1 MSKETQKEPAKEM
14 LEVLMIEDDMELAE
28 ILTEYLK
35 GHDMNVTNY
44 DEPYTGMSAVN
55 AKHFDIL
62 LLDLTLPNLDGL
74 EVCKRVAKQKNI
86 PIIIS
91 SARSDVDD
99 KVKALEYGADDYLPK
114 PYDPKE
120 LVARINSLL
129 RRYAKKNPKEL
140 SREKESIFKIDKQT
154 RQVYFKDKMLE
165 LTRAEY
171 EILTLLIGKK
181 GQVFSREAIAIESE
195 SINPESSNKSID
207 VIIGRLR
214 SKIEENPKSPKYIIS
229 VRGVGYKLEA

>member
-1 MSKETQKEPAKEM
+1 M
-14 LEVLMIEDDMELAE
+14 LSILMIEDDMELAE
-28 ILTEYLK
+28 ILSEFLER
-35 GHDMNVTNY
+35 HDIKVTNY
-44 DEPYTGMSAVN
+44 DEPYTGMSAIATQN
-55 AKHFDIL
+55 YDLL

-91 SARSDVDD
+91 SARSDLDD
-99 KVKALEYGADDYLPK
+99 KIKALEYGADDYIPK
-114 PYDPKE
+114 PYDPEE
-120 LVARINSLL
+120 LLARIHSLL
-129 RRYAKKNPKEL
+129 RRYNKKEIKTESRDKDHIFRIDKE
-140 SREKESIFKIDKQT
+140 SRE
-154 RQVYFKDKMLE
+154 VYFKDKKIE

-171 EILTLLIGKK
+171 EILTLLISKK
-181 GQVFSREAIAIESE
+181 GHVFSREAIAIESE

-214 SKIEENPKSPKYIIS
+214 SKIEDDPKKPKFIIS

>member
-1 MSKETQKEPAKEM
+1 M
-14 LEVLMIEDDMELAE
+14 LEILMIEDDVELAE
-28 ILTEYLK
+28 VLSDYLK
-35 GHDMNVTNY
+35 QHGINVTNY
-44 DEPYTGMSAVN
+44 DEPYTGMSALATKN
-55 AKHFDIL
+55 FDLL

-91 SARSDVDD
+91 TARSDIND
-99 KVKALEYGADDYLPK
+99 KIEALESGADDYIPK

-120 LVARINSLL
+120 LVARIKSLL
-129 RRYAKKNPKEL
+129 RRHSQKLEE
-140 SREKESIFKIDKQT
+140 EKSVSKAVTFRIDKDT
-154 RQVYFKDKMLE
+154 REIYFKEKRLE

-171 EILTLLIGKK
+171 EILNLLISKK
-181 GQVFSREAIAIESE
+181 GHVFSREAIAIESE

-214 SKIEENPKSPKYIIS
+214 SKIEENPKSPQYIIS

>member
-1 MSKETQKEPAKEM
+1 M
-14 LEVLMIEDDMELAE
+14 LEVLMIEDDVELAE
-28 ILTEYLK
+28 IIADYLK
-35 GHDMNVTNY
+35 QHDMNVTNY
-44 DEPYTGMSAVN
+44 DEPYIGMSAVN
-55 AKHFDIL
+55 VKHFDIL

-74 EVCKRVAKQKNI
+74 EVCKRVAKQNSI
-86 PIIIS
+86 PIIVS

-99 KVKALEYGADDYLPK
+99 KVEALKSGADDYISK

-120 LVARINSLL
+120 LVARIQSLL
-129 RRYAKKNPKEL
+129 RRYNNKKRTKDQ
-140 SREKESIFKIDKQT
+140 EKEKDSVFRIDKYS
-154 RQVYFKDKMLE
+154 RQVFFKDKKLE

-171 EILTLLIGKK
+171 EILTLLISKK
-181 GQVFSREAIAIESE
+181 GHVFSREAIAIESE

-214 SKIEENPKSPKYIIS
+214 SKIEENPKSPQYIIS

>member
-1 MSKETQKEPAKEM
+1 M
-14 LEVLMIEDDMELAE
+14 LEILMIEDDVELAE
-28 ILTEYLK
+28 ILSEYLSK
-35 GHDMNVTNY
+35 HDINVTSY
-44 DEPYTGMSAVN
+44 DEPYTGMSAIN
-55 AKHFDIL
+55 AKHFDLL

-99 KVKALEYGADDYLPK
+99 KVRAFESGADDYLPK

-120 LVARINSLL
+120 LLARIHSLL
-129 RRYAKKNPKEL
+129 RRYKSQNPKDEAEASPTFRIDKN
-140 SREKESIFKIDKQT
+140 SREIYFHDK
-154 RQVYFKDKMLE
+154 KLS

-171 EILTLLIGKK
+171 EILTLLISKK
-181 GQVFSREAIAIESE
+181 GNVFTREAIAIESE

-214 SKIEENPKSPKYIIS
+214 AKIEDDPKKPKHIIS
-229 VRGVGYKLEA
+229 VRGVGYKLEF

>member
-1 MSKETQKEPAKEM
+1 M
-14 LEVLMIEDDMELAE
+14 LEILMIEDDVELAE
-28 ILTEYLK
+28 VLSDYLK
-35 GHDMNVTNY
+35 QHDIHVTNY
-44 DEPYTGMSAVN
+44 DEPYTGMSAL
-55 AKHFDIL
+55 ATKHFDLL

-74 EVCKRVAKQKNI
+74 EVCKKVAKQKNI

-91 SARSDVDD
+91 SARSDVND
-99 KVKALEYGADDYLPK
+99 KVKALDSGADDYIPK

-120 LVARINSLL
+120 LVARIQSLL
-129 RRYAKKNPKEL
+129 RRYSQKMAEEKIADK
-140 SREKESIFKIDKQT
+140 SVIFSIDRDTREVF
-154 RQVYFKDKMLE
+154 FKDKKLE

-171 EILTLLIGKK
+171 EILTLLISKK
-181 GQVFSREAIAIESE
+181 GHVFSREAIAIESE

-214 SKIEENPKSPKYIIS
+214 SKIEENPKNPQYIIS

>member
-1 MSKETQKEPAKEM
+1 M
-14 LEVLMIEDDMELAE
+14 LEVLMIEDDVELAE
-28 ILTEYLK
+28 ILSEYLSQ
-35 GHDMNVTNY
+35 HDINVTSY
-44 DEPYTGMSAVN
+44 DEPYTGMSAIN
-55 AKHFDIL
+55 AKHFDLL

-99 KVKALEYGADDYLPK
+99 KVRALESGADDYLPK

-120 LVARINSLL
+120 LLARIQSLL
-129 RRYAKKNPKEL
+129 RRYNNKPQKDEIKEASPTFRIDKN
-140 SREKESIFKIDKQT
+140 SREIYFHDK
-154 RQVYFKDKMLE
+154 KLS
-165 LTRAEY
+165 LTCAEY
-171 EILTLLIGKK
+171 EILTLLISKK
-181 GQVFSREAIAIESE
+181 GNVFTREAIAIESE

-214 SKIEENPKSPKYIIS
+214 AKIEDDPKKPKHIIS
-229 VRGVGYKLEA
+229 VRGVGYKLEF

>member
-1 MSKETQKEPAKEM
+1 M
-14 LEVLMIEDDMELAE
+14 LNILMIEDDLELAE
-28 ILTEYLK
+28 ILSEFLEK
-35 GHDMNVTNY
+35 HDVKVTNY
-44 DEPYTGMSAVN
+44 DEPYTGMSAL
-55 AKHFDIL
+55 ATHTYDLL

-91 SARSDVDD
+91 SARSDLDD
-99 KVKALEYGADDYLPK
+99 KVKALEYGADDYIPK
-114 PYDPKE
+114 PYDPQE
-120 LVARINSLL
+120 LLARIHSLL
-129 RRYAKKNPKEL
+129 RRYNKKDAKNDQKDKD
-140 SREKESIFKIDKQT
+140 SIFRIDKESRD
-154 RQVYFKDKMLE
+154 VYFKDKKID

-171 EILTLLIGKK
+171 EILTLLISKK
-181 GQVFSREAIAIESE
+181 GHVFSREAIAIESE

-214 SKIEENPKSPKYIIS
+214 AKIEDDPKKPQYIIS

>member
-1 MSKETQKEPAKEM
+1 
-14 LEVLMIEDDMELAE
+14 MIEDDLELAE
-28 ILTEYLK
+28 ILSEFLEK
-35 GHDMNVTNY
+35 HDIKVTNY
-44 DEPYTGMSAVN
+44 DEPYTGMSAL
-55 AKHFDIL
+55 ATHAYDLL

-91 SARSDVDD
+91 SARSDLDD
-99 KVKALEYGADDYLPK
+99 KVKALEYGADDYIPK
-114 PYDPKE
+114 PYDPQE
-120 LVARINSLL
+120 LLARVHSLL
-129 RRYAKKNPKEL
+129 RRYNKKEIKNEQKDKD
-140 SREKESIFKIDKQT
+140 SIFRIDKESRD
-154 RQVYFKDKMLE
+154 VYFKDKKID

-171 EILTLLIGKK
+171 EILTLLISKK
-181 GQVFSREAIAIESE
+181 GHVFSREAIAIESE

-214 SKIEENPKSPKYIIS
+214 AKIEDDPKKPQYIIS

>member
-1 MSKETQKEPAKEM
+1 M
-14 LEVLMIEDDMELAE
+14 LELLMIEDDVELAE
-28 ILTEYLK
+28 VLSDYLK
-35 GHDMNVTNY
+35 QHDIHVTNY
-44 DEPYTGMSAVN
+44 DEPYTGMSAL
-55 AKHFDIL
+55 ATKHFDLL

-74 EVCKRVAKQKNI
+74 EVCKKVAKQKNI

-91 SARSDVDD
+91 SARSDVND
-99 KVKALEYGADDYLPK
+99 KVKALDSGADDYIPK

-120 LVARINSLL
+120 LVARIQSLL
-129 RRYAKKNPKEL
+129 RRYSQKMAEEKITDK
-140 SREKESIFKIDKQT
+140 SVIFSIDRDTREVF
-154 RQVYFKDKMLE
+154 FKDKKLE

-171 EILTLLIGKK
+171 EILTLLISKK
-181 GQVFSREAIAIESE
+181 GHVFSREAIAIESE

-214 SKIEENPKSPKYIIS
+214 SKIEENPKNPQYIIS

>member
-1 MSKETQKEPAKEM
+1 M
-14 LEVLMIEDDMELAE
+14 LKILMIEDDMELAE
-28 ILTEYLK
+28 ILSEFLEHHGIK
-35 GHDMNVTNY
+35 VTNY
-44 DEPYTGMSAVN
+44 DEPYTGMSALATHN
-55 AKHFDIL
+55 YDLL

-91 SARSDVDD
+91 SARSDIDD
-99 KVKALEYGADDYLPK
+99 KVKALEYGADDYIPK
-114 PYDPKE
+114 PYDPQE
-120 LVARINSLL
+120 LLARIHSLL
-129 RRYAKKNPKEL
+129 RRYNKKEVKNEQKDKD
-140 SREKESIFKIDKQT
+140 SIFRIDKESRD
-154 RQVYFKDKMLE
+154 VYFKDKKIE

-171 EILTLLIGKK
+171 EILTLLISKK
-181 GQVFSREAIAIESE
+181 GHVFSREAIAIESE

-214 SKIEENPKSPKYIIS
+214 AKIEDNPKKPQYIIS

>member
-1 MSKETQKEPAKEM
+1 M
-14 LEVLMIEDDMELAE
+14 LEILMIEDDIELAE
-28 ILTEYLK
+28 VLSDYLK
-35 GHDMNVTNY
+35 QHDINVTNY
-44 DEPYTGMSAVN
+44 DEPYTGMSAL
-55 AKHFDIL
+55 ATKHYDLL

-91 SARSDVDD
+91 SARSDIND
-99 KVKALEYGADDYLPK
+99 KIEALNSGADDYIPK

-120 LVARINSLL
+120 LVARIQSLL
-129 RRYAKKNPKEL
+129 RRYSQKLAE
-140 SREKESIFKIDKQT
+140 EKIASKTVTFRIDKDT
-154 RQVYFKDKMLE
+154 REVYFKDKKLE

-171 EILTLLIGKK
+171 EILTLLISKK
-181 GQVFSREAIAIESE
+181 GHVFSREAIAIESE

-214 SKIEENPKSPKYIIS
+214 SKIEENPKSPQYIIS
-229 VRGVGYKLEA
+229 VRGVGYKLES

>member
-1 MSKETQKEPAKEM
+1 M
-14 LEVLMIEDDMELAE
+14 LEILMIEDDIELAE
-28 ILTEYLK
+28 ILSEYLK
-35 GHDMNVTNY
+35 QYDINVTNY
-44 DEPYTGMSAVN
+44 DEPYTGMSAV
-55 AKHFDIL
+55 ATQHYDLL

-91 SARSDVDD
+91 SARSDLDD
-99 KVKALEYGADDYLPK
+99 KVKALEYGADDYIPK

-120 LVARINSLL
+120 LLARIQSLL
-129 RRYAKKNPKEL
+129 RRYNKKGTKDDQKNKDSTFRIDKD
-140 SREKESIFKIDKQT
+140 SRE
-154 RQVYFKDKMLE
+154 VYFKEKKLE

-171 EILTLLIGKK
+171 EILTLLISKK
-181 GQVFSREAIAIESE
+181 GHVFSREAIAIESE

-214 SKIEENPKSPKYIIS
+214 AKIEEDPKKPKYIIS
-229 VRGVGYKLEA
+229 VRGVGYKLES